1 MTKNPDLILNHA
13 RQTALPE
20 KTVKDYMDERRLY
33 LTILMRR
40 RDFIGTIVDTA
51 KTVDRN

>member
-20 KTVKDYMDERRLY
+20 KTVKDRRNDLPNDIDA
-33 LTILMRR
+33 TE
-40 RDFIGTIVDTA
+40 DFIGNY
-51 KTVDRN
+51 R

>member
-20 KTVKDYMDERRLY
+20 KTVKDYIGRT
-33 LTILMRR
+33 LTLLNDIDATE
-40 RDFIGTIVDTA
+40 DFIGTIVD
-51 KTVDRN
+51 KWRKR